1 MYEDYEFSEQFMSN
15 MTHDIEGKA
24 DIDDIQIPADVN
36 FKTVKQTIDGH
47 TFTALEGKVEYLED
61 RIASLEKQYEQ
72 LQQLFEMI
80 HKENEALK
88 AYIKSGEK
96 IIKLEKDF

>member
-1 MYEDYEFSEQFMSN
+1 MYEDYEFSKQFMNN
-15 MTHDIEGKA
+15 MTDDFVRYIEANHSHIKC
-24 DIDDIQIPADVN
+24 
-36 FKTVKQTIDGH
+36 
-47 TFTALEGKVEYLED
+47 LEVKVEYLED

-80 HKENEALK
+80 HKENESLK

-96 IIKLEKDF
+96 IIKLEKDFTDDNVGCV